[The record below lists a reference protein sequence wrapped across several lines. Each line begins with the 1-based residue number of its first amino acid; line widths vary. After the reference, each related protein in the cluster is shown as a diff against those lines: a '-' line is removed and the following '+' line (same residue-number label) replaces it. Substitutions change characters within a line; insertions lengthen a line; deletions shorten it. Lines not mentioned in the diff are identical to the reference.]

1 MSRYGERTIREAHE
15 ADLPVLREIERA
27 AGQSFREIGMIE
39 VADDEPPTLETLR
52 EFQRAGRAWV
62 CADTEERPVAYLIAG
77 VIDGNVHVEQVS
89 VRPEWRGLRI
99 GWALIEHAAGWARAQ
114 GITTM
119 TLTTFTEVPWNGPYY
134 ERRGFVRI
142 PEVDVTVGL
151 GAIRLAEKEH
161 GLDRWPRVCMRR
173 DLATVSS

>member
-1 MSRYGERTIREAHE
+1 MIRSARE

-27 AGQSFREIGMIE
+27 AGKPFREIGMIE
-39 VADDEPPTLETLR
+39 VAEDEPPTLETLR

-62 CADTEERPVAYLIAG
+62 YTDETDQPVAYLTAG
-77 VIDGNVHVEQVS
+77 LIDGNVHVEQVS

-99 GWALIEHAAGWARAQ
+99 GWALIERAADWAKDQ

-119 TLTTFTEVPWNGPYY
+119 TLTTFIEVPWNGPYY

-142 PEVDVTVGL
+142 PDADVTPGL
-151 GAIRLAEKEH
+151 RAIRLAEEEH
-161 GLDRWPRVCMRR
+161 GLNRWPRACMRR
-173 DLATVSS
+173 DLAAIVD